1 VRCHGRSSLLFMMKL
16 TVCLCEWHS

>member
-16 TVCLCEWHS
+16 TVRLCEWHS